1 MEPSAH
7 SEKSPTQ
14 RIGLG
19 NLAATAKLGESL
31 ARCLKRGDLILLYGD
46 LGAGKTTLARAL
58 INAAQRTAGE
68 KMEDVP
74 SPTFTLVQNYNAGSL
89 MITHADLY
97 RLENSADTAELGL
110 EDALDDGVV
119 IVEWPDRL
127 SHPLSPDRLEIYL
140 SGMDDKRV
148 AEMIA
153 YGRWQS
159 RLAQI
164 KSSA

>member
-1 MEPSAH
+1 MEPSAPP
-7 SEKSPTQ
+7 EKPPTHK
-14 RIGLG
+14 IGLG
-19 NLAATAKLGESL
+19 NLVATAKLGESL
-31 ARCLKRGDLILLYGD
+31 ARCLKSGDLILLYGD

-58 INAAQRTAGE
+58 INAAQRSAGE

-97 RLENSADTAELGL
+97 RLENCADVAELGL

-119 IVEWPDRL
+119 IIEWPNRL
-127 SHPLSPDRLEIYL
+127 SYPLSSDRLEIYF
-140 SGMDDKRV
+140 SGMNDKRC
-148 AEMIA
+148 AEIIA
-153 YGRWQS
+153 YGCWQN

-164 KSSA
+164 KSCA